1 MRTNLDVD
9 ERAVFLAMPPD
20 PIFVRQASG
29 TRNALQKCWHILDGT
44 DVLDTQRQK
53 LFPRVS
59 VILDRRRVDVDNCQA
74 FEIVDP
80 DRILIAFTEGPVPF
94 FGNAQSPLGLLELG
108 NIARQCV
115 DQSLLCEWGRTP
127 REPLIGTILAAIAV
141 LERNGVHASP

>member
-80 DRILIAFTEGPVPF
+80 DRMRIAFKEEMVAF
-94 FGNAQSPLGLLELG
+94 LRQAQGLPGLLELG
-108 NIARQCV
+108 NIARHCV

-127 REPLIGTILAAIAV
+127 REPFIGTILAAVAL
-141 LERNGVHASP
+141 LE